1 MTVNWTQPPDTPSA
15 ANNSEFHMHQEH
27 AHERPHRHHYDAEML
42 DVEEAL
48 ERILTFF
55 APLPAVDVPLL
66 EALGQVLA
74 EPLVAPINIPP
85 LDNSAMDGYALR
97 AADLV
102 GADGDSPVELRVIGH
117 IPAGTVSDQTV
128 IRGTALRIMTG
139 APVPD
144 GADTVVA
151 FEDTDEVDRRESG
164 GSMDSVKVNLAAEDG
179 ENIRPA
185 GEDVRVGDTV
195 LDAGALLRA
204 SELGVAASLGMVT
217 VPVMRRPV
225 VAVLATGDELLEPG
239 EAHEPGKIYN
249 SNNYSVAASISAL
262 GGVPRVIGVARDTEA
277 SVEEALVLALDAD
290 MVITT
295 AGVSKGDYD
304 FVKDVLA
311 RRGEIA
317 LWSVRMRPA
326 KPLAFGA
333 LDAPDGRRVPHL
345 GLPGNPVSALVAFEQ
360 FARPAIRV
368 MMGKDL
374 APRPTVEAILDD
386 PVTNFDGRRV
396 YARVVVYRKNG
407 EYHAR
412 TTGNQSSGVLTSMA
426 RANGLAICPDDRAR
440 LNAGETATVQMLDW
454 PEDVF

>member
-1 MTVNWTQPPDTPSA
+1 
-15 ANNSEFHMHQEH
+15 
-27 AHERPHRHHYDAEML
+27 
-42 DVEEAL
+42 
-48 ERILTFF
+48 
-55 APLPAVDVPLL
+55 
-66 EALGQVLA
+66 
-74 EPLVAPINIPP
+74 LVAPINIPP

-97 AADLV
+97 AADISQA
-102 GADGDSPVELRVIGH
+102 GGESPVELRVIGH

-128 IRGTALRIMTG
+128 EPGTALRIMTG

-151 FEDTDEVDRRESG
+151 FEDTDEVERRETG
-164 GSMDSVKVNLAAEDG
+164 GSMEAVGVRIAAETG

-185 GEDVRVGDTV
+185 GEDVQKSSVVLEEGTV
-195 LDAGALLRA
+195 LRA
-204 SELGVAASLGMVT
+204 SELGVAASLGMET
-217 VPVMRRPV
+217 VPVIRRPV

-239 EAHEPGKIYN
+239 ETHWPGKIYN
-249 SNNYSVAASISAL
+249 SNNYSVAASVSAL

-277 SVEEALVLALDAD
+277 SVEEALARALDAD

-311 RRGEIA
+311 KRGEIA

-360 FARPAIRV
+360 FARPAIRK
-368 MMGKDL
+368 MMGKEL
-374 APRPTVEAILDD
+374 TPRPTVQAILDD
-386 PVTNFDGRRV
+386 PLNNYDGRRV
-396 YARVVVYRKNG
+396 YARVVVYRQNG
-407 EYHAR
+407 EYRAR
-412 TTGNQSSGVLTSMA
+412 LTGNQSSGVLTSMA
-426 RANGLAICPDDRAR
+426 RANGLAICPDDRSR
-440 LNAGETATVQMLDW
+440 LEAGETATVQMLDW

>member
-1 MTVNWTQPPDTPSA
+1 
-15 ANNSEFHMHQEH
+15 MHKEH
-27 AHERPHRHHYDAEML
+27 VHDRPHRHHYDADML

-48 ERILTFF
+48 ERIMTFF
-55 APLPAVDVPLL
+55 VPLPAVDVPLL

-74 EPLVAPINIPP
+74 VPLVAPISIPP

-97 AADLV
+97 AADIV
-102 GADGDSPVELRVIGH
+102 QAGGNSPADLRVIGH

-128 IRGTALRIMTG
+128 EPGTALRIMTG
-139 APVPD
+139 APIPD

-151 FEDTDEVDRRESG
+151 FEDTDEVERRDAG
-164 GSMDSVKVNLAAEDG
+164 GSMEKVGVRLAAEIG

-185 GEDVRVGDTV
+185 GEDVQQGSIVLESGTV
-195 LDAGALLRA
+195 LRA
-204 SELGVAASLGMVT
+204 SELGVAASLGMKT
-217 VPVMRRPV
+217 VPVIRRPV

-239 EAHEPGKIYN
+239 EAHQPGKIYN
-249 SNNYSVAASISAL
+249 SNNYSVAASVSAC

-277 SVEEALVLALDAD
+277 SVEEALSLALDAD

-311 RRGEIA
+311 NRGEIA

-333 LDAPDGRRVPHL
+333 LDAPGGRRVPHL

-360 FARPAIRV
+360 FARPAIRK
-368 MMGKDL
+368 MMGKEL
-374 APRPTVEAILDD
+374 TPRPTVQAILDD
-386 PVTNFDGRRV
+386 PINNYDGRRV
-396 YARVVVYRKNG
+396 YARVVVYRENG
-407 EYHAR
+407 EYRAR
-412 TTGNQSSGVLTSMA
+412 LTGNQSSGVLTSMA
-426 RANGLAICPDDRAR
+426 RANGLAICPYDRSR
-440 LNAGETATVQMLDW
+440 LESGETATVQMLDW
-454 PEDVF
+454 PEGVF

>member
-1 MTVNWTQPPDTPSA
+1 
-15 ANNSEFHMHQEH
+15 MHKEH
-27 AHERPHRHHYDAEML
+27 VHDRPHRHHYDAEML

-48 ERILTFF
+48 ERIMTFF
-55 APLPAVDVPLL
+55 VPLPAVDVPLL

-74 EPLVAPINIPP
+74 VPLVAPISIPP

-97 AADLV
+97 AADIV
-102 GADGDSPVELRVIGH
+102 QAGGNSPADLRVIGH

-128 IRGTALRIMTG
+128 EPGTALRIMTG
-139 APVPD
+139 APIPD

-151 FEDTDEVDRRESG
+151 FEDTDEVERRDAG
-164 GSMDSVKVNLAAEDG
+164 GSMEKVGVRLAAEIG

-185 GEDVRVGDTV
+185 GEDVQQGSIVLESGTV
-195 LDAGALLRA
+195 LRA
-204 SELGVAASLGMVT
+204 SELGVAASLGMET
-217 VPVMRRPV
+217 VPVIRRPV

-239 EAHEPGKIYN
+239 EAHQPGKIYN
-249 SNNYSVAASISAL
+249 SNNYSVAASVSAC

-277 SVEEALVLALDAD
+277 SVEEALSLALDAD

-311 RRGEIA
+311 NRGEIA

-333 LDAPDGRRVPHL
+333 LDAPGGRRVPHL

-360 FARPAIRV
+360 FARPAIRK
-368 MMGKDL
+368 MMGKEL
-374 APRPTVEAILDD
+374 TPRPTVQAILDD
-386 PVTNFDGRRV
+386 PINNYDGRRV
-396 YARVVVYRKNG
+396 YARVVVYRENG
-407 EYHAR
+407 EYRAR
-412 TTGNQSSGVLTSMA
+412 LTGNQSSGVLTSMA
-426 RANGLAICPDDRAR
+426 RANGLAICPDDRSR
-440 LNAGETATVQMLDW
+440 LESGETATVQMLDW
-454 PEDVF
+454 PEGVF

>member
-1 MTVNWTQPPDTPSA
+1 MQQTD
-15 ANNSEFHMHQEH
+15 
-27 AHERPHRHHYDAEML
+27 AHDRPHRHHYDAEML

-48 ERILTFF
+48 ERILAFF
-55 APLPAVDVPLL
+55 APLPPVDVPLL
-66 EALGQVLA
+66 DALGQVLA
-74 EPLVAPINIPP
+74 KPLAAPINIPP

-97 AADLV
+97 AADLA
-102 GADGDSPVELRVIGH
+102 GADGGSPVELRVIGH
-117 IPAGTVSDQTV
+117 IPAGTVSEQSV
-128 IRGTALRIMTG
+128 EPGTALRIMTG
-139 APVPD
+139 APVPE

-151 FEDTDEVDRRESG
+151 FEDTDEVARRNSG
-164 GSMDSVKVNLAAEDG
+164 GSMESVKVRLAAETG

-185 GEDVRVGDTV
+185 GEDIQTGDTV
-195 LDAGALLRA
+195 LEAGVVLRA
-204 SELGVAASLGMVT
+204 SELGVIASLGMET
-217 VPVMRRPV
+217 VPVIRRPI

-239 EAHEPGKIYN
+239 EANQPGKIYN
-249 SNNYSVAASISAL
+249 SNNYSVAASVKMF
-262 GGVPRVIGVARDTEA
+262 GGVPRVIGVARDTER
-277 SVEEALVLALDAD
+277 SVEEALAQALDAD

-333 LDAPDGRRVPHL
+333 LDAPGGRRVPHL

-360 FARPAIRV
+360 FARPAIRK
-368 MMGKDL
+368 MMGKDR
-374 APRPTVEAILDD
+374 AQRPTVQAILDD

-396 YARVVVYRKNG
+396 YARVVVYRENG
-407 EYHAR
+407 EYRAR
-412 TTGNQSSGVLTSMA
+412 TTGNQSSGVLTSMT

>member
-1 MTVNWTQPPDTPSA
+1 
-15 ANNSEFHMHQEH
+15 MHKEH
-27 AHERPHRHHYDAEML
+27 VHDRPHRHHYDAEML

-48 ERILTFF
+48 KRIMTFF
-55 APLPAVDVPLL
+55 VPLPAVDVPLL
-66 EALGQVLA
+66 DALGQVLA
-74 EPLVAPINIPP
+74 VPLVAPINIPP

-97 AADLV
+97 AADISQA
-102 GADGDSPVELRVIGH
+102 GGKSPVDLRVIGH

-128 IRGTALRIMTG
+128 EPGTALRIMTG
-139 APVPD
+139 APIPG

-151 FEDTDEVDRRESG
+151 FEDTDEVERRDAG
-164 GSMDSVKVNLAAEDG
+164 GSMEKIGVRLAAETG

-185 GEDVRVGDTV
+185 GEDVQQGSVVLESGTV
-195 LDAGALLRA
+195 LRA
-204 SELGVAASLGMVT
+204 SELGVAASLGMDT
-217 VPVMRRPV
+217 VPVIRRPV

-239 EAHEPGKIYN
+239 EAHQPGKIYN
-249 SNNYSVAASISAL
+249 SNNYSVAASVSAF

-277 SVEEALVLALDAD
+277 SVEEALALALDAD

-311 RRGEIA
+311 KRGEIA

-360 FARPAIRV
+360 FARPAIRK
-368 MMGKDL
+368 MMGKEL
-374 APRPTVEAILDD
+374 TPRPTVQAILDD
-386 PVTNFDGRRV
+386 PVNNYDGRRV
-396 YARVVVYRKNG
+396 YARVVVYLENG
-407 EYHAR
+407 GYRAR
-412 TTGNQSSGVLTSMA
+412 LTGNQSSGVLTSMA
-426 RANGLAICPDDRAR
+426 RANGLAICPDDRSR
-440 LNAGETATVQMLDW
+440 LEAGETATVQMLDW

>member
-1 MTVNWTQPPDTPSA
+1 
-15 ANNSEFHMHQEH
+15 MHKEH
-27 AHERPHRHHYDAEML
+27 VHDRPHRHHYDAEML

-55 APLPAVDVPLL
+55 APLPAADVPLL
-66 EALGQVLA
+66 DALGQVLA
-74 EPLVAPINIPP
+74 APLVAPINIPP

-97 AADLV
+97 AADISQAGREL
-102 GADGDSPVELRVIGH
+102 PVELRVIGH

-128 IRGTALRIMTG
+128 EPGTALRIMTG
-139 APVPD
+139 APVPA

-151 FEDTDEVDRRESG
+151 FEDTDEVERRESG
-164 GSMDSVKVNLAAEDG
+164 DSMDEVGVRLLAEIG

-185 GEDVRVGDTV
+185 GEDVRQGSVVLETGTV
-195 LDAGALLRA
+195 LRA
-204 SELGVAASLGMVT
+204 SELGVAASLGMET
-217 VPVMRRPV
+217 VPVIRRPV

-239 EAHEPGKIYN
+239 EAHQPGKIYN
-249 SNNYSVAASISAL
+249 SNNYSVAASVSAF

-277 SVEEALVLALDAD
+277 SVEEALTRALDAD

-311 RRGEIA
+311 KHGEIA

-360 FARPAIRV
+360 FARPAIRK
-368 MMGKDL
+368 MMGKEL
-374 APRPTVEAILDD
+374 TPRPTVQAILDD
-386 PVTNFDGRRV
+386 PVNNYDGRRV
-396 YARVVVYRKNG
+396 YARVVVYRENG
-407 EYHAR
+407 EYRAR
-412 TTGNQSSGVLTSMA
+412 LTGNQSSGVLTSMA
-426 RANGLAICPDDRAR
+426 RANGLAICPDDRSR
-440 LNAGETATVQMLDW
+440 LEAGETATVQMLDW

>member
-1 MTVNWTQPPDTPSA
+1 
-15 ANNSEFHMHQEH
+15 
-27 AHERPHRHHYDAEML
+27 ML

-48 ERILTFF
+48 ERILAYFK
-55 APLPAVDVPLL
+55 PLPSVDVPLL

-97 AADLV
+97 AADISKAGV
-102 GADGDSPVELRVIGH
+102 ESPVELRVIGH
-117 IPAGTVSDQTV
+117 VPAGTVSQKVVTP
-128 IRGTALRIMTG
+128 GTALRIMTG

-151 FEDTDEVDRRESG
+151 FEDTDEVERRESG
-164 GSMDSVKVNLAAEDG
+164 GSMDAVGIRLAAAPG

-185 GEDVRVGDTV
+185 GEDVENGSTV
-195 LDAGALLRA
+195 LDAGIVLRPA
-204 SELGVAASLGMVT
+204 ELGVAASLGMAT
-217 VPVMRRPV
+217 VPVIRRPV

-239 EAHEPGKIYN
+239 EPPRPGKIYN
-249 SNNYSVAASISAL
+249 SNNFSVAASVAAH
-262 GGVPRVIGVARDTEA
+262 GGIADVIGVARDTDS
-277 SVEEALVLALDAD
+277 SVEEALVRALDAD

-360 FARPAIRV
+360 FARPAIRK
-368 MMGKDL
+368 MMGKPM
-374 APRPTVEAILDD
+374 AQRPTVQAVLDD
-386 PVTNFDGRRV
+386 PISNFDGRRV
-396 YARVVVYRKNG
+396 YARVVVYLEDGQYR
-407 EYHAR
+407 AR
-412 TTGNQSSGVLTSMA
+412 LTGNQSSGVLTSMA

-440 LNAGETATVQMLDW
+440 IEAGETATVQMLDW

>member
-1 MTVNWTQPPDTPSA
+1 
-15 ANNSEFHMHQEH
+15 MHKEYVH
-27 AHERPHRHHYDAEML
+27 DRPHRHHYDAEML

-48 ERILTFF
+48 ERIMTFF
-55 APLPAVDVPLL
+55 VPLPAVDVPLL
-66 EALGQVLA
+66 DALGQVLA
-74 EPLVAPINIPP
+74 VPLVAPINIPP

-97 AADLV
+97 AADISQA
-102 GADGDSPVELRVIGH
+102 ADNSPADLRVTGH

-128 IRGTALRIMTG
+128 EPGTALRIMTG
-139 APVPD
+139 APIPG

-151 FEDTDEVDRRESG
+151 FEDTDEVERRDAG
-164 GSMDSVKVNLAAEDG
+164 GSMEKVGVRRAAEIG

-185 GEDVRVGDTV
+185 GEDVQLGSIVLESGTV
-195 LDAGALLRA
+195 LRA
-204 SELGVAASLGMVT
+204 SELGVAASLGMDT
-217 VPVMRRPV
+217 VPVIRRPV

-239 EAHEPGKIYN
+239 EAPQPGKIYN
-249 SNNYSVAASISAL
+249 SNNYSVAASVSAF

-277 SVEEALVLALDAD
+277 SVEEALALALDAD

-311 RRGEIA
+311 NRGEIA

-360 FARPAIRV
+360 FARPAIRK
-368 MMGKDL
+368 MMGKEL
-374 APRPTVEAILDD
+374 TPRPTVQAILDD
-386 PVTNFDGRRV
+386 PVNNYDGRRV
-396 YARVVVYRKNG
+396 YARVVVYRENG
-407 EYHAR
+407 EYRAR
-412 TTGNQSSGVLTSMA
+412 LTGNQSSGVLTSMA
-426 RANGLAICPDDRAR
+426 RANGLAICPDDRSR
-440 LNAGETATVQMLDW
+440 LESGETATVQMLDW

>member
-1 MTVNWTQPPDTPSA
+1 
-15 ANNSEFHMHQEH
+15 MHKEH
-27 AHERPHRHHYDAEML
+27 VHDRPHRHHYDADML

-48 ERILTFF
+48 ERIMTFF
-55 APLPAVDVPLL
+55 VPLPAVDVPLL

-74 EPLVAPINIPP
+74 VPLVAPISIPP

-97 AADLV
+97 AADIV
-102 GADGDSPVELRVIGH
+102 QAGGNSPADLRVIGH

-128 IRGTALRIMTG
+128 EPGTALRIMTG
-139 APVPD
+139 APIPD

-151 FEDTDEVDRRESG
+151 FEDTDEVERRDAG
-164 GSMDSVKVNLAAEDG
+164 GSMEKVGVRLAAEIG

-185 GEDVRVGDTV
+185 GEDVQQGSIVLESGTV
-195 LDAGALLRA
+195 LRA
-204 SELGVAASLGMVT
+204 SELGVAASLGMKT
-217 VPVMRRPV
+217 VPVIRRPV

-239 EAHEPGKIYN
+239 EAHQPGKIYN
-249 SNNYSVAASISAL
+249 SNNYSVAASVSAC

-277 SVEEALVLALDAD
+277 SVEEALLLALDAD
-290 MVITT
+290 IVITT

-311 RRGEIA
+311 NRGEIA

-333 LDAPDGRRVPHL
+333 LDAPGGRRVPHL

-360 FARPAIRV
+360 FARPAIRK
-368 MMGKDL
+368 MMGKEL
-374 APRPTVEAILDD
+374 TPRPIVQAILDD
-386 PVTNFDGRRV
+386 PINNYDGRRV
-396 YARVVVYRKNG
+396 YARVVVYRENG
-407 EYHAR
+407 EYRAR
-412 TTGNQSSGVLTSMA
+412 LTGNQSSGVLTSMA
-426 RANGLAICPDDRAR
+426 RANGLAICPDDRSR
-440 LNAGETATVQMLDW
+440 LESGEMATVQMLDW

>member
-1 MTVNWTQPPDTPSA
+1 
-15 ANNSEFHMHQEH
+15 MHKDHVH
-27 AHERPHRHHYDAEML
+27 ARPHRRHYDAEML

-48 ERILTFF
+48 ERIMTFF
-55 APLPAVDVPLL
+55 VPLPVVDVPLL

-74 EPLVAPINIPP
+74 VPLVAPINIPP

-97 AADLV
+97 AQDVSQV
-102 GADGDSPVELRVIGH
+102 GGKSPPDLRVIGH

-128 IRGTALRIMTG
+128 EPGTALRIMTG
-139 APVPD
+139 APIPD

-151 FEDTDEVDRRESG
+151 FEDTDEVERRAAG
-164 GSMDSVKVNLAAEDG
+164 GTMEKVGVRLAAEIG

-185 GEDVRVGDTV
+185 GEDVQQGSVVLESGTV
-195 LDAGALLRA
+195 LRA
-204 SELGVAASLGMVT
+204 SELGVAASLGMET
-217 VPVMRRPV
+217 VPVIRRPV

-239 EAHEPGKIYN
+239 EANQPGKIYN
-249 SNNYSVAASISAL
+249 SNNYSVAASVSAL
-262 GGVPRVIGVARDTEA
+262 GGVPRVIGVARDTQA
-277 SVEEALVLALDAD
+277 SVEEALALALDAD

-311 RRGEIA
+311 KRGEIA

-360 FARPAIRV
+360 FARPAIRK
-368 MMGKDL
+368 MMGKEL
-374 APRPTVEAILDD
+374 TPRPTVQAVLDD
-386 PVTNFDGRRV
+386 AVNNYDGRRV
-396 YARVVVYRKNG
+396 YARVVVYRDNG
-407 EYHAR
+407 EYRAR
-412 TTGNQSSGVLTSMA
+412 LTGNQSSGVLTSMA
-426 RANGLAICPDDRAR
+426 RANGLAICPDDRPR
-440 LNAGETATVQMLDW
+440 LEVGETATVQMLDW

>member
-1 MTVNWTQPPDTPSA
+1 
-15 ANNSEFHMHQEH
+15 MHQDH

-55 APLPAVDVPLL
+55 TALPTVDAPLLD
-66 EALGQVLA
+66 ALGQVLA
-74 EPLVAPINIPP
+74 SPLIAPINIPP

-97 AADLV
+97 SADLS
-102 GADGDSPVELRVIGH
+102 GASAESPVDLNVIGH

-128 IRGTALRIMTG
+128 ESGTALRIMTG
-139 APVPD
+139 APVPE

-151 FEDTDEVDRRESG
+151 FEDTDEVDRRNTG
-164 GSMDSVKVNLAAEDG
+164 GSMESVGVRLDAETG

-185 GEDVRVGDTV
+185 GEDVRKGSTV
-195 LDAGALLRA
+195 LEAGTVLRA
-204 SELGVAASLGMVT
+204 SELGVAASLGLEV
-217 VPVMRRPV
+217 VPVIRRPV

-249 SNNYSVAASISAL
+249 SNNYSVAASVSAF
-262 GGVPRVIGVARDTEA
+262 GAVPKVIGVARDTED
-277 SVEEALVLALDAD
+277 SVEEALASALDAD

-311 RRGEIA
+311 RRGQIA

-333 LDAPDGRRVPHL
+333 LDAPDGRKVPHL

-360 FARPAIRV
+360 FARPAIRK

-374 APRPTVEAILDD
+374 APRPTVQAILDD
-386 PVTNFDGRRV
+386 PVSNFDGRRV
-396 YARVVVYRKNG
+396 YARVVVYRENG
-407 EYHAR
+407 EYRAK

>member
-1 MTVNWTQPPDTPSA
+1 
-15 ANNSEFHMHQEH
+15 MHKEH
-27 AHERPHRHHYDAEML
+27 VHDRPHRHHYDADML

-48 ERILTFF
+48 ERIMTFF
-55 APLPAVDVPLL
+55 VPLPAVDVPLL

-74 EPLVAPINIPP
+74 VPLVAPISIPP

-97 AADLV
+97 AADIV
-102 GADGDSPVELRVIGH
+102 QAGGNSPADLRVIGH

-128 IRGTALRIMTG
+128 EPGTALRIMTG
-139 APVPD
+139 APIPD

-151 FEDTDEVDRRESG
+151 FEDTDEVERRDAG
-164 GSMDSVKVNLAAEDG
+164 GSMEKVGVRLAAEIG

-185 GEDVRVGDTV
+185 GEDVRQGSVVLKSDTV
-195 LDAGALLRA
+195 LRA
-204 SELGVAASLGMVT
+204 SELGVAASLGMET
-217 VPVMRRPV
+217 VPVIRRPV

-239 EAHEPGKIYN
+239 EAHQPGKIYN
-249 SNNYSVAASISAL
+249 SNNYSVAASVSAC

-277 SVEEALVLALDAD
+277 SVEEALSLALDAD

-311 RRGEIA
+311 NRGEIA

-333 LDAPDGRRVPHL
+333 LDAPGGRRVPHL

-360 FARPAIRV
+360 FARPAIRK
-368 MMGKDL
+368 MMGKEL
-374 APRPTVEAILDD
+374 TPRPTVQAILDD
-386 PVTNFDGRRV
+386 PINNYDGRRV
-396 YARVVVYRKNG
+396 YARVVVYRENG
-407 EYHAR
+407 EYRAR
-412 TTGNQSSGVLTSMA
+412 LTGNQSSGVLTSMA
-426 RANGLAICPDDRAR
+426 RANGLAICPDDRSR
-440 LNAGETATVQMLDW
+440 LESGETATVQMLDW
-454 PEDVF
+454 PEGVF

>member
-1 MTVNWTQPPDTPSA
+1 
-15 ANNSEFHMHQEH
+15 
-27 AHERPHRHHYDAEML
+27 ML

-48 ERILTFF
+48 ERILAYFK
-55 APLPAVDVPLL
+55 PLPSVDVPLL

-97 AADLV
+97 AADISKAGV
-102 GADGDSPVELRVIGH
+102 ESPVELRVIGH
-117 IPAGTVSDQTV
+117 VPAGTVSQKVVTP
-128 IRGTALRIMTG
+128 GTALRIMTG

-151 FEDTDEVDRRESG
+151 FEDTDEVERRDSG
-164 GSMDSVKVNLAAEDG
+164 GSMDAVGIRLAAAPG

-185 GEDVRVGDTV
+185 GEDVENGSTV
-195 LDAGALLRA
+195 LDAGIVLRPA
-204 SELGVAASLGMVT
+204 ELGVAASLGMAT
-217 VPVMRRPV
+217 VPVIRRPV

-239 EAHEPGKIYN
+239 EPPRPGKIYN
-249 SNNYSVAASISAL
+249 SNNFSVAASVAAH
-262 GGVPRVIGVARDTEA
+262 GGIADVIGVARDTDS
-277 SVEEALVLALDAD
+277 SVEEALVRALDAD

-360 FARPAIRV
+360 FARPAIRK
-368 MMGKDL
+368 MMGKPM
-374 APRPTVEAILDD
+374 AQRPTVQAVLDD
-386 PVTNFDGRRV
+386 PISNFDGRRV
-396 YARVVVYRKNG
+396 YARVVVYLEDGQYR
-407 EYHAR
+407 AR
-412 TTGNQSSGVLTSMA
+412 LTGNQSSGVLTSMA

-440 LNAGETATVQMLDW
+440 IEAGETATVQMLDW

>member
-1 MTVNWTQPPDTPSA
+1 
-15 ANNSEFHMHQEH
+15 MHKEH
-27 AHERPHRHHYDAEML
+27 VHDRPHRHHYDAEML

-66 EALGQVLA
+66 DALGQVLA
-74 EPLVAPINIPP
+74 EPLIAPINIPP
-85 LDNSAMDGYALR
+85 FDNSAMDGYALR
-97 AADLV
+97 AADV
-102 GADGDSPVELRVIGH
+102 SQAGEDSGVELRVIGH
-117 IPAGTVSDQTV
+117 IPAGTVSEQTV
-128 IRGTALRIMTG
+128 EPGTALRIMTG

-151 FEDTDEVDRRESG
+151 FEDTDEVERRDAG
-164 GSMDSVKVNLAAEDG
+164 GSMEAVGVRLAAETG

-185 GEDVRVGDTV
+185 GEDVQKGTV
-195 LDAGALLRA
+195 VLEAGTVLRA
-204 SELGVAASLGMVT
+204 SELGVAASLGMET
-217 VPVMRRPV
+217 VPVIRRPI

-239 EAHEPGKIYN
+239 EAHQPGKIYN
-249 SNNYSVAASISAL
+249 SNNYSVAASVSAF
-262 GGVPRVIGVARDTEA
+262 GGVPLVIGVARDTEA
-277 SVEEALVLALDAD
+277 SVEEALAKALDAD

-311 RRGEIA
+311 KRGEIA

-360 FARPAIRV
+360 FARPAIRK
-368 MMGKDL
+368 MMGKEL
-374 APRPTVEAILDD
+374 TPRPTVQAILDD
-386 PVTNFDGRRV
+386 PVNNYDGRRV
-396 YARVVVYRKNG
+396 YARVVVYRENG
-407 EYHAR
+407 EYRAR
-412 TTGNQSSGVLTSMA
+412 LTGNQSSGVLTSMA
-426 RANGLAICPDDRAR
+426 RANGLAICPDDRSR
-440 LNAGETATVQMLDW
+440 LEAGETATVQMLDW

>member
-1 MTVNWTQPPDTPSA
+1 
-15 ANNSEFHMHQEH
+15 MHKEH
-27 AHERPHRHHYDAEML
+27 VHDRPHRHHYDAEML

-66 EALGQVLA
+66 DALGQVLA
-74 EPLVAPINIPP
+74 EPLIAPINIPP

-97 AADLV
+97 AADV
-102 GADGDSPVELRVIGH
+102 SQAGEDSGVELRVIGH
-117 IPAGTVSDQTV
+117 IPAGTVSEQTV
-128 IRGTALRIMTG
+128 EPGTALRIMTG

-151 FEDTDEVDRRESG
+151 FEDTDEVERRDAG
-164 GSMDSVKVNLAAEDG
+164 GSMEAVGVRLAAETG

-185 GEDVRVGDTV
+185 GEDVQKGTV
-195 LDAGALLRA
+195 VLEAGTVLRA
-204 SELGVAASLGMVT
+204 SELGVAASLGMET
-217 VPVMRRPV
+217 VPVIRRPI

-239 EAHEPGKIYN
+239 EAHQPGKIYN
-249 SNNYSVAASISAL
+249 SNNYSVAASVSAF
-262 GGVPRVIGVARDTEA
+262 GGVPLVIGVARDTEA
-277 SVEEALVLALDAD
+277 SVEEALAKALDAD

-311 RRGEIA
+311 KRGEIA

-360 FARPAIRV
+360 FARPAIRK
-368 MMGKDL
+368 MMGKEL
-374 APRPTVEAILDD
+374 TPRPTVQAILDD
-386 PVTNFDGRRV
+386 PVNNYDGRRV
-396 YARVVVYRKNG
+396 YARVVVYRENG
-407 EYHAR
+407 EYRAR
-412 TTGNQSSGVLTSMA
+412 LTGNQSSGVLTSMA
-426 RANGLAICPDDRAR
+426 RANGLAICPDDRSR
-440 LNAGETATVQMLDW
+440 LEAGETATVQMLDW